1 MSEPAQSFSQRA
13 KSFDYKEHG
22 PLIMLVSLLA
32 VLLWGYWNTLT
43 YLAGFWNLP
52 EYSHGYLV
60 PLFTLALL
68 WMRRQPITDAT
79 AQARWCGLG
88 VLALGLAMRTAG
100 SHFNYQYVDA
110 LSFLPSLVGIV
121 LMTTGFATLRW
132 AGPAIAFLIF
142 MYPLPGFLHMR
153 LLAPMQRVATVAS
166 TYALQTIGIEAYHDG
181 NTIHLD
187 SVDLG
192 VVDACSGLRM
202 LTIFLALAVAI
213 TLVTTRPWWE
223 QLIIVASAIPIAL
236 IVNITR
242 ITVTGI
248 LHLTVGTAVADAVFH
263 DFAGWVMMPMALGL
277 LYLEI
282 YILSQL
288 FVEEE
293 ESDMP
298 FAFGPQVSPN
308 PRKPAPGA

>member
-1 MSEPAQSFSQRA
+1 MSEPASSVKQQL

-22 PLIMLVSLLA
+22 PLIMLGALLV
-32 VLLWGYWNTLT
+32 VLIWGYWNTLT

-68 WMRRQPITDAT
+68 WMRRQPVTDAT
-79 AQARWCGLG
+79 PTARWCGLG
-88 VLALGLAMRTAG
+88 VLGLGLAMLMAG
-100 SHFNYQYVDA
+100 SHFNYQYVSA

-121 LMTTGFATLRW
+121 LMTTGFPTLRW

-142 MYPLPGFLHMR
+142 MYPLPGFLHLR
-153 LLAPMQRVATVAS
+153 LLAPLQRLATLAS
-166 TYALQTIGIEAYHDG
+166 TYALQTVGIEAYSDG
-181 NTIHLD
+181 NTIHID
-187 SVDLG
+187 EIALG
-192 VVDACSGLRM
+192 VIDQCSGLRM

-213 TLVTTRPWWE
+213 TLVRTGPWWE
-223 QLIIVASAIPIAL
+223 QLIIVSSAIPIAL

-248 LHLTVGTAVADAVFH
+248 LHLTVGTQVADAVFH

-282 YILSQL
+282 YVLSQL
-288 FVEEE
+288 FVEEQ

-298 FAFGPQVSPN
+298 FAFGPQVA
-308 PRKPAPGA
+308 PRKPVTGA

>member
-1 MSEPAQSFSQRA
+1 MSETSPSFSQQL
-13 KSFDYKEHG
+13 KTFDYREHG
-22 PLIMLVSLLA
+22 PLLMLGALLV
-32 VLLWGYWNTLT
+32 VLIWGYWNTLT

-68 WMRRQPITDAT
+68 WMRRQPVTDAT
-79 AQARWCGLG
+79 PQARWCGLAILG
-88 VLALGLAMRTAG
+88 LGLAMRVAG

-121 LMTTGFATLRW
+121 LMTTGFPTLRW

-142 MYPLPGFLHMR
+142 MYPLPGFLHLR
-153 LLAPMQRVATVAS
+153 LLTPLQRVATVAS

-187 SVDLG
+187 NVDLG

-248 LHLTVGTAVADAVFH
+248 LHLTVGTQVADAVFH

-282 YILSQL
+282 YVLSQL

-293 ESDMP
+293 TSDLP
-298 FAFGPQVSPN
+298 FAFGPQGPGN
-308 PRKPAPGA
+308 LRKPATGA